1 MEEFDFIE
9 KRTAAKIRKAK
20 MRVGDIVEIKN
31 DGCRYSTYSKA
42 FKYFTKKERY
52 IPYYSYNDAPK
63 GLEFK
68 IIKMAVHEST
78 NEIVCYLK
86 DREHK
91 DIVIGLSGLRL
102 IKQFPLRKD
111 ETTNVE
117 IERIH

>member
-1 MEEFDFIE
+1 MKEFNFIE

-31 DGCRYSTYSKA
+31 DGWRYSTYSKA
-42 FKYFTKKERY
+42 FKYFTKKEKN
-52 IPYYSYNDAPK
+52 IPYYSYNDVPK
-63 GLEFK
+63 GIEFK
-68 IIKMAVHEST
+68 IIKMAKHETT

-102 IKQFPLRKD
+102 IKQFPLREN